1 MKRKDFLRNVAM
13 LSAGAVLL
21 PKLSYAQESPFTEL
35 RGGVGMF
42 SMQGGTIGWYTSPEG
57 IIAIDSQY
65 ADPAA
70 QFVDG
75 ISGFGGGPEKVLF
88 NTHHH
93 GDHTGG
99 NAVFAENSYRI
110 IAHQNVPDLQQ
121 AGARDGNTPTVAS
134 ITYSDDFAM
143 DLPGETVHAKYY
155 GRAHT
160 GGDSVIWFEN
170 ANVAHMGDLVFN
182 RLYPFIDRNGGAL
195 IENWITLLET
205 VAGEA
210 EPDTIFIFGHG
221 NPEFGVTGT
230 REDLLAKRDFLA
242 HLLEFTQNGIN
253 AGKSLEEL
261 QETISFEEFPDVIA
275 PSNFLSLSRNI
286 EAAYGEL
293 TEG

>member
-21 PKLSYAQESPFTEL
+21 PKLSHAQESPFTEL

-42 SMQGGTIGWYTSPEG
+42 SMQGGTIGWYTSPDG
-57 IIAIDSQY
+57 IVVIDSQY
-65 ADPAA
+65 ADPATK
-70 QFVDG
+70 FIRG
-75 ISGFGGGPEKVLF
+75 ISGFGGGPEKILF

-99 NAVFAENSYRI
+99 NSVFAENNYRI
-110 IAHQNVPDLQQ
+110 IAHQNVPELQR
-121 AGARDGNTPTVAS
+121 AGAGDGDEPTVAS

-143 DLPGETVHAKYY
+143 DLPGETVQAKYY
-155 GRAHT
+155 GRGHT
-160 GGDSVIWFEN
+160 RGDSVIWFEN
-170 ANVAHMGDLVFN
+170 ANVVHMGDLVFN

-210 EPDTIFIFGHG
+210 DSDTIFIYGHA
-221 NPEFGVTGT
+221 NPEFGASGT
-230 REDLLAKRDFLA
+230 RDDLLAKRDFLA
-242 HLLEFTQNGIN
+242 HLMEFTQNGID
-253 AGKSLEEL
+253 AGKSRDEL
-261 QETISFEEFPDVIA
+261 METTSFDEFSNVIA
-275 PSNFLSLSRNI
+275 PSDFLSLPRNI
-286 EAAYGEL
+286 AAAYDEL